1 MASLGADAFTQQ
13 QIRQSANKALKSADN
28 SVSKEI
34 KEELARVGGK
44 VDDVELTSKTLIDEK
59 IKILPTEKLFGNQA
73 DTFLNS
79 KYIIAETTE
88 DILTYR
94 RFGGS
99 AKLRGVYVS
108 TSEKLTR
115 EELALV
121 KEFNNSMRFEA
132 IIKIPKGEKL
142 AVGKVGPWPPKAPEF
157 MGGADQIII
166 IKYQYPE
173 NVWVQSI
180 KDYKTGKIY
189 TYGEFRLKFPNLCVK

>member
-1 MASLGADAFTQQ
+1 
-13 QIRQSANKALKSADN
+13 
-28 SVSKEI
+28 
-34 KEELARVGGK
+34 
-44 VDDVELTSKTLIDEK
+44 
-59 IKILPTEKLFGNQA
+59 
-73 DTFLNS
+73 
-79 KYIIAETTE
+79 
-88 DILTYR
+88 
-94 RFGGS
+94 
-99 AKLRGVYVS
+99 
-108 TSEKLTR
+108 
-115 EELALV
+115 
-121 KEFNNSMRFEA
+121 MRFEA

>member
-1 MASLGADAFTQQ
+1 MGADAFTQQ